1 MRLIIYLLGSLFLI
15 SCSSSPKKNLKESIA
30 LEEII
35 YQRTEGLLLLEKIL
49 HSSHCENT
57 NMICEKIKLFYAES
71 QPELL
76 SLCTNKELNLTMAT
90 YEEINEDVKVR
101 FQDSTTY
108 TDHLADKLLTNLHN
122 QKKFYLQILE
132 DSELASLHMY
142 TLDSYLQMMCF
153 VDDMKYMLDETY
165 AVQ

>member
-1 MRLIIYLLGSLFLI
+1 
-15 SCSSSPKKNLKESIA
+15 
-30 LEEII
+30 
-35 YQRTEGLLLLEKIL
+35 
-49 HSSHCENT
+49 
-57 NMICEKIKLFYAES
+57 MICEKIKLFYAES

-76 SLCTNKELNLTMAT
+76 GLCTNKELNLTMAT
-90 YEEINEDVKVR
+90 YEEINEDVEVL

-108 TDHLADKLLTNLHN
+108 ADYLADKLLTNLHN

-132 DSELASLHMY
+132 DRELASLHMY

>member
-15 SCSSSPKKNLKESIA
+15 SCSSAPKKNLKESIA

-76 SLCTNKELNLTMAT
+76 GLCTNKELNLTMAT
-90 YEEINEDVKVR
+90 YEAINEDVEVL

-108 TDHLADKLLTNLHN
+108 ADYLADKLLTNLHN

-132 DSELASLHMY
+132 DRELASLHMY

-153 VDDMKYMLDETY
+153 VDDIKYMLDETY